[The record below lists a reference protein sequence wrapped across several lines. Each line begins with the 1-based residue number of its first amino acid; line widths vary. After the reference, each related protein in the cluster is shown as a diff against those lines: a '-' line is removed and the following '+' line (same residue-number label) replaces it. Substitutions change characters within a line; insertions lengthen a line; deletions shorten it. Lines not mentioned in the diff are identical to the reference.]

1 MKLKIG
7 DKVKFLNDVGGGKI
21 TNVID
26 KYTVMVETNDGFDFP
41 FPVNELILD
50 EPEITD
56 TFFKTEEPTQE
67 SPQKAKSIDD
77 IILEE
82 TGETTIKANEEV
94 NIYLSFIPKNQ
105 NKLTESDQEIHLVND
120 SNWNLMYVYQIKKFN
135 AYESYPGVLQPNYTE
150 HLKTFTVQEISEI
163 KEIVF
168 NIIFFRTTLYDT
180 KEPIYKK
187 IKLNHS
193 RFYKTSSYIK
203 NAFFD
208 NKNISIPILEENP
221 LAEALKK
228 LDQKDLLN
236 IVHQKEVQNKKSN
249 KQKEFKKIPKSNIT
263 EIDLHINEL
272 LDDTTGMEAKE
283 MLDYQLKKFKE
294 ELEIAKKNHYIKK
307 IVFIHGKGNGKL
319 RTEIR
324 TYLDRNKIKYQD
336 ASFQKYGFGATLVFV

>member
-41 FPVNELILD
+41 FPVHELILD

-56 TFFKTEEPTQE
+56 TFFKTEEPTQVA
-67 SPQKAKSIDD
+67 PKKAKTIDE
-77 IILEE
+77 IIIEE

-94 NIYLSFIPKNQ
+94 NIYLSFVPKNQ
-105 NKLTESDQEIHLVND
+105 NKLTESDQEIHLIND

-150 HLKTFTVQEISEI
+150 HLKTFSLQEISEI

-168 NIIFFRTTLYDT
+168 NVIFFRTTLYDT
-180 KEPIYKK
+180 KEPIYKT

-208 NKNISIPILEENP
+208 NKNIAIPILEENP
-221 LAEALKK
+221 LTEALKK
-228 LDQKDLLN
+228 LDKKDIVN
-236 IVHQKEVQNKKSN
+236 IVNQKEVQNKKSN
-249 KQKEFKKIPKSNIT
+249 EQKEFKKIPKNDIA

-283 MLDYQLKKFKE
+283 MLDYQMKKFNE
-294 ELEIAKKNHYIKK
+294 ELEIAQKDHYIKK

-319 RTEIR
+319 RTEVR
-324 TYLDRNKIKYQD
+324 TYLDRNNIKYQD

>member
-41 FPVNELILD
+41 FPIHELILD
-50 EPEITD
+50 EPEIVD
-56 TFFKTEEPTQE
+56 NFFKTDEPTQVVE
-67 SPQKAKSIDD
+67 KKAKTIDD
-77 IILEE
+77 IIIEE
-82 TGETTIKANEEV
+82 TGESTTKENEEV
-94 NIYLSFIPKNQ
+94 NIYLSFVPKNQ
-105 NKLTESDQEIHLVND
+105 NMLTESEQEIHLIND

-135 AYESYPGVLQPNYTE
+135 AYESFPGVLQPNYTE
-150 HLKTFTVQEISEI
+150 HLKTLTLQEISEI
-163 KEIVF
+163 NEIVF

-180 KEPIYKK
+180 KEPIYKT

-193 RFYKTSSYIK
+193 RFFKTNSYIK
-203 NAFFD
+203 NTFFD
-208 NKNISIPILEENP
+208 AKNISIPILEENP
-221 LAEALKK
+221 LTEALKK

-249 KQKEFKKIPKSNIT
+249 TPKEFKKTPKNDIT

-272 LDDTTGMEAKE
+272 LDDTSGMDAKE
-283 MLDYQLKKFKE
+283 MLDYQIKKFNE
-294 ELEIAKKNHYIKK
+294 ELEKAQKDHFIKK

-319 RTEIR
+319 RTEVR
-324 TYLDRNKIKYQD
+324 TFLDRNNIKYQD